1 MKLEMYQKVKLKD
14 GRAGHIIEIFND
26 GEAYMLDVKVAEGD
40 YDQPTVSPEDIVS
53 VIVEVEKPFVR

>member
-1 MKLEMYQKVKLKD
+1 MYQKVKLKD